1 MSEGLEMAY
10 NTLPVDPFIQARMN
24 IVPPARQKE
33 YLDTMEHLGRAATL
47 LSAAET
53 VARDTR
59 RYGEDY
65 RRILDDYN
73 AALVARVVFGEKL
86 AGLQYS

>member
-65 RRILDDYN
+65 RRVLDDYN
-73 AALVARVVFGEKL
+73 TAFNASVSFSLEL
-86 AGLQYS
+86 AGL